1 MFGTSIVALPK
12 LAAIQMIW
20 EDMESRTWAAFT
32 WTLFLMKLMFP
43 HYVTVTTIMIIPLF
57 NKIYHLE
64 VENCIQM

>member
-32 WTLFLMKLMFP
+32 WTLFLMKRMFP
-43 HYVTVTTIMIIPLF
+43 HYVIVTTIMIIPLF